1 MLQEIAAAAVA
12 EEGGASQ
19 VAASWGQGS
28 EDVSASWEGGA
39 AASLEGG
46 AGMDGQDVIGQ
57 RLVGIGEE
65 EAALQAELE
74 AEIAGEEAGSAA
86 APRLEELPRAYEEET
101 AAAEEEG
108 DWALGDK
115 NLRNLIDNL
124 EVIGP
129 QS

>member
-65 EAALQAELE
+65 EAVAISAEPSKRRT
-74 AEIAGEEAGSAA
+74 ASSIDGSCASTTCVVDMCSG
-86 APRLEELPRAYEEET
+86 L
-101 AAAEEEG
+101 
-108 DWALGDK
+108 LGK
-115 NLRNLIDNL
+115 TRFF
-124 EVIGP
+124 
-129 QS
+129 